1 MLAFVA
7 NATKALDDLF
17 DLKEWIGITIN
28 LSKPILAGLA
38 ADEAA
43 SALAMIGASN
53 QNILA
58 DESTQAALDRGISK
72 MATSYN
78 ETTLDQLKNVLGE
91 KLTQPGGTNLTELT
105 EAVDGVYSYADEK
118 RAAMIA
124 KTESFRAANWANKEA
139 WKASGV
145 VKTVKWFTS
154 GQANV
159 CEFCQALDGKEIPID
174 QNFFDAGDV
183 IGGIEGGVMTA
194 NYGDVE
200 APPIHPLCSCF
211 IRPEAIE

>member
-1 MLAFVA
+1 
-7 NATKALDDLF
+7 
-17 DLKEWIGITIN
+17 
-28 LSKPILAGLA
+28 
-38 ADEAA
+38 
-43 SALAMIGASN
+43 MIGASN

-78 ETTLDQLKNVLGE
+78 ETTLDQLKSVLGE

-139 WKASGV
+139 WRASGV
-145 VKTVKWFTS
+145 VKTIRFYSAEDSK
-154 GQANV
+154 V
-159 CEFCQALDGKEIPID
+159 CEFCAAMEEMGPIPIND
-174 QNFFDAGDV
+174 NFVEAGDT
-183 IGGIEGGVMTA
+183 IKGINGGLMTA
-194 NYGDVE
+194 DYGDIE
-200 APPIHPLCSCF
+200 APPIHPLCRCY
-211 IRPEAIE
+211 IRPEDIET